1 MVDHAARP
9 GLVNIVRPRADNEV
23 MLVDDDLVSFD
34 FLWLLYFTGAHLM
47 HFQASQYR

>member
-23 MLVDDDLVSFD
+23 MLVVDDLASFD
-34 FLWLLYFTGAHLM
+34 FLQLLYFVGAHLM
-47 HFQASQYR
+47 HF